1 MYNQFKMD
9 CRGMSEI
16 KLVQSMLILIVNT
29 VPFLNCV
36 IDLTKFLQNY
46 SKLTRPNILLYV
58 SLYYVPV
65 QSSIK
70 LKHVLQPAHPS
81 LDLEE
86 PYVTEY
92 WYSQTS

>member
-65 QSSIK
+65 QFSIK
-70 LKHVLQPAHPS
+70 LELVETACPPIIRFRRTLC
-81 LDLEE
+81 
-86 PYVTEY
+86 Y
-92 WYSQTS
+92 

>member
-1 MYNQFKMD
+1 
-9 CRGMSEI
+9 MSEI

-70 LKHVLQPAHPS
+70 LKHVLQPAPVPTRH
-81 LDLEE
+81 
-86 PYVTEY
+86 
-92 WYSQTS
+92 